1 MRRDV
6 VPYIFIVVVA
16 LATGCSRE
24 EKNTRPEVSLVSSPL
39 SPPALQS
46 ILASPLSTPAS
57 PLGLPQPPA
66 GLGTVGGTLVLELDS
81 TPIDEATVYLGAVD
95 RIEGEPA
102 MARLN
107 TQTAPQAFTDAAGRF
122 VFTDVPPGHYAL
134 IYETPFDSYLARYPD
149 GEDIVFEVKRDE
161 IVDLGTI
168 QTPLLDR

>member
-1 MRRDV
+1 MRRNAV
-6 VPYIFIVVVA
+6 LYMFAVVVA
-16 LATGCSRE
+16 LAVGCSRE

-39 SPPALQS
+39 STPALQS
-46 ILASPLSTPAS
+46 ILASPLPTPDS
-57 PLGLPQPPA
+57 PLGFPQPPA
-66 GLGTVGGTLVLELDS
+66 GLGTVGGMLVLEVDS
-81 TPIDEATVYLGAVD
+81 TPIAEATIYLGTVD
-95 RIEGEPA
+95 RIESEPA

-134 IYETPFDSYLARYPD
+134 IYETPLDTFLARYPN
-149 GEDIVFEVKRDE
+149 GEDIVFEVESDE